1 MSLEK
6 QWKDLRHVFQQMF
19 LEYLLCTGLAYQC
32 QRRGVDRA
40 WEKWAGQLSLRLGVW
55 LAGRGFKVGP
65 ALGVCVALSFVGH
78 VPLGFLIYTIV
89 GITVLSLWGGCAAL
103 TGFEVLLKKKV
114 IYNI

>member
-1 MSLEK
+1 M
-6 QWKDLRHVFQQMF
+6 
-19 LEYLLCTGLAYQC
+19 
-32 QRRGVDRA
+32 
-40 WEKWAGQLSLRLGVW
+40 
-55 LAGRGFKVGP
+55 
-65 ALGVCVALSFVGH
+65 ALSFVGH